1 MRSHTQRRPR
11 PRPHGA
17 VARGQGGAGTD
28 DIALALEGFNGAL
41 RRGIKNSVVEDEGRN
56 NPSPRVWSFGLQM
69 SVAPILLQVF
79 SYTNRLRPFG
89 SLLPPHS
96 IACRLTACPGLVVR
110 SFMIATPS

>member
-79 SYTNRLRPFG
+79 SYTDRLHTFG
-89 SLLPPHS
+89 SLLPPHG